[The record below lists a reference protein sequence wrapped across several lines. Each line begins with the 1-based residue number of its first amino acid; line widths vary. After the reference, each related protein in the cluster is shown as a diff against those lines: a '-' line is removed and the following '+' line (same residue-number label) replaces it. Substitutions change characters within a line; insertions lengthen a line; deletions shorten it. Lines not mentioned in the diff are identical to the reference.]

1 MSDTPMLVLSEE
13 LVSKTR
19 HIVERRRQIEAL
31 LKKAEDSRSEVKPDI
46 YQRVTADYNS
56 RLADLAAEYHPLRD
70 EMVSNL
76 ERIRSEESRLRNILE
91 GINDLLEE
99 LRFRARLGEFSDDEL
114 QLKEKESKG
123 EASEIES
130 LIATIEDSF
139 ATAGDLLGPDIDKIA
154 ATTEAEQQFKPNHE
168 PEAEPMPDVVES
180 GPEQEP
186 VSMSPA
192 GGQLDESGSDSQE
205 ATPDEPVAPA
215 TPEPANAEQS
225 DPPLLEELASQAD
238 LAKTQSIAEDPIL
251 PDAKL
256 GSDTVFLGKPFAVQ
270 PPAADQGN
278 AELRAAVLKS
288 SKADGKE
295 WQVQPQGLVLGRSDS
310 CDVKIEG
317 KTVSRHHAII
327 HVADGNFLIED
338 VSSGGGVEVNRKRV
352 DKKQSLSSGDRI
364 QVALAVFTFVIS

>member
-1 MSDTPMLVLSEE
+1 MSDTPILVLSEE

-19 HIVERRRQIEAL
+19 AVVERRRQIEAL
-31 LKKAEDSRSEVKPDI
+31 LANAEDSRSEVKPDI
-46 YQRVTADYNS
+46 YQRVTADYNN
-56 RLADLAAEYHPLRD
+56 RLVDVTAEYQPLRD

-76 ERIRSEESRLRNILE
+76 ERIRNEESRLRNTLE
-91 GINDLLEE
+91 AINDLLEE
-99 LRFRARLGEFSDDEL
+99 LRFRARLGEFSEEEL

-123 EASEIES
+123 AASEIDG
-130 LIATIEDSF
+130 LIATIESTF

-154 ATTEAEQQFKPNHE
+154 ASAEAEQQSKPNHE
-168 PEAEPMPDVVES
+168 QEAEPIPDVAES
-180 GPEQEP
+180 APEQEP

-192 GGQLDESGSDSQE
+192 GDQLDESGSDSQE
-205 ATPDEPVAPA
+205 LTPDESAAPA
-215 TPEPANAEQS
+215 TLEPADIEKS
-225 DPPLLEELASQAD
+225 DPPLLEEVASLADSAQA
-238 LAKTQSIAEDPIL
+238 QSMAEDPDL

-256 GSDTVFLGKPFAVQ
+256 GSDTVFLSKPLAAQ
-270 PPAADQGN
+270 PTVADQSN

-288 SKADGKE
+288 SSAGGEE
-295 WQVQPQGLVLGRSDS
+295 WQVHPQGLVLGRSDS

-327 HVADGNFLIED
+327 RVADGNFFIED

-352 DKKQSLSSGDRI
+352 DKQQPLSSGDRI

>member
-1 MSDTPMLVLSEE
+1 MSDTPILVLSEE

-19 HIVERRRQIEAL
+19 DVVERRHQIEAL
-31 LKKAEDSRSEVKPDI
+31 LANAEDSRSEVKPDI

-56 RLADLAAEYHPLRD
+56 RLADVTAEYQPLRD

-76 ERIRSEESRLRNILE
+76 ERIRNEESRLRNTLE

-99 LRFRARLGEFSDDEL
+99 LRFRARLGEFSEEEL

-123 EASEIES
+123 AASKING
-130 LIATIEDSF
+130 LIATIENTF
-139 ATAGDLLGPDIDKIA
+139 ATAGDLLGPDFDKIA
-154 ATTEAEQQFKPNHE
+154 VSTEAEQESKPNHE
-168 PEAEPMPDVVES
+168 QEAEPIPDVAES
-180 GPEQEP
+180 APEQEP

-205 ATPDEPVAPA
+205 LTPDESAAPA
-215 TPEPANAEQS
+215 TLEPADAEK
-225 DPPLLEELASQAD
+225 DPPLLEEVASLADSAQA
-238 LAKTQSIAEDPIL
+238 QPMAEDPDL
-251 PDAKL
+251 PNAEL
-256 GSDTVFLGKPFAVQ
+256 GSDTVFLSKPLAVQ
-270 PPAADQGN
+270 PAAADQSN

-288 SKADGKE
+288 SRAGGEE
-295 WQVQPQGLVLGRSDS
+295 WQVHPQGLVLGRSDS

-317 KTVSRHHAII
+317 KTVSRQHAII
-327 HVADGNFLIED
+327 RVADGNFFIED

-352 DKKQSLSSGDRI
+352 DKQQPLSSGDRV